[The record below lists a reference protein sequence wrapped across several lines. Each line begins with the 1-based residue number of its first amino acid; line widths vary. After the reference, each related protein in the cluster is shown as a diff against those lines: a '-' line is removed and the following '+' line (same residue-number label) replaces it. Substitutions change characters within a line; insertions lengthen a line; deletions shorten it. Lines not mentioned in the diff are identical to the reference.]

1 MKNVIEPQ
9 GINRTLCAEDLA
21 DLELR
26 NESLYIAACSPEAFI
41 FPLFSCLHHS
51 QAVKE

>member
-9 GINRTLCAEDLA
+9 GIDRTLCAEDLA

-26 NESLYIAACSPEAFI
+26 DESLYIAACSPKAFI
-41 FPLFSCLHHS
+41 ISTVFMPPSLPSS
-51 QAVKE
+51 